1 MNKGKKKIIVFL
13 IIFIIIFLFIAIFLI
28 IIQKNNNKNDVD
40 AESIIKSYLNDQ
52 NLTFKVVNENDNE
65 YDIIVESSD
74 SQKSGEFII
83 IKDTKEV
90 LRVTTSS
97 TSFK

>member
-13 IIFIIIFLFIAIFLI
+13 IIFIFIFLFIVSLLIFI
-28 IIQKNNNKNDVD
+28 PKNNNKNDVD
-40 AESIIKSYLNDQ
+40 AENIIKSYLNDQ